1 MIEEILAN
9 IVPEGKVKNA
19 LRRVKYRNLIKDMN
33 EVDVIDSGTKS
44 DLAWIEVAH
53 VGKVYGYRSTE
64 RHKKLQELLKD
75 DKISKECFSVLKF
88 FVDSYANTDN
98 FEKEK
103 YKQIEDGDFIVE
115 VGSCLGHYT
124 LKLSE
129 KVGRNG
135 QVVSIEADPSNY
147 KILEKNVRENKLNN
161 VDTYN
166 LAIGNKEGHVNI
178 SVKEGPKTKNIG
190 LDNLSTENS
199 TEIKKL
205 DEVLAD
211 WNREIDLLVVTV
223 NGWEASALK
232 SANLDEIRN
241 IVSVAESNQKGV
253 KNEGIFTDYLQD
265 QGFNVKI
272 EEEELGR
279 ICYASKTGFNS

>member
-223 NGWEASALK
+223 NGWVASALK